1 VQNTE
6 PVQNNDLKI
15 SDAEKK
21 LEDLERFIAR
31 RFDEI
36 SMEIEATSQL
46 IEMGEEDAQKRFSDM
61 LGAMHAITFSGDGST
76 AANSGAELEAVIKET
91 EDAANQI
98 MDSIDRISNRIQEQ
112 IPDKAGDYDAD
123 IQAIIL
129 ACSFQDLTSQR
140 VTMALQT
147 IRGVE
152 ERMTE
157 TLKKFGITI
166 QESKE
171 KMADPSVKAKDDF
184 IPESGSSQNDID
196 ALFD

>member
-1 VQNTE
+1 MQNTE